1 MQQFG
6 GINQQSLSLFGNS
19 QSPEGGAPG
28 FGSRMFDSDGDGRM
42 DLFLLDFD
50 NDGTV
55 DKVVRGID
63 SNRDGVNDTFISYN
77 EDGSIESIGR
87 MNPATG
93 EMETIYEEPGII
105 EEILATLGLLDLESP
120 EQALFTSF
128 NDPYIMTTYGTF
140 GEEVPLE
147 PIDSLVVEPGD
158 IIESDAAPSQ
168 EAEGATVVDTPEPVT
183 ETASSDSSVQEETS
197 GKDQQ
202 TEAEV
207 PEGEESSKAE
217 TTAKVTEIRDT
228 GAADSST
235 AWARVDRDGDN
246 LADDEVL
253 VSKVGDDYMA
263 DINRDGVS
271 EDIATDMD
279 HDGRMDTVDTT
290 GKGSSTDQV
299 DASAVVSPDSAHLA
313 DQPGEDDGVAE
324 VSAEP
329 ADSAAAADIDSDV
342 ESASVTAEP
351 YDAPDT
357 SSSVDASP
365 DTGVDAGAS
374 TTAST
379 YDAGSTTDTGSS
391 TTT

>member
-1 MQQFG
+1 MQQLG
-6 GINQQSLSLFGNS
+6 GINQQGLSLFGNA
-19 QSPEGGAPG
+19 QSSEGGAPG

-55 DKVVRGID
+55 DKVVRGVD
-63 SNRDGVNDTFISYN
+63 SNGDGVNDTFISYN
-77 EDGSIESIGR
+77 EDGSVESIGR

-105 EEILATLGLLDLESP
+105 EEILSALGLLDLESP

-147 PIDSLVVEPGD
+147 PMDSLVVEPGD
-158 IIESDAAPSQ
+158 IIESDAPATM

-183 ETASSDSSVQEETS
+183 ETASSDSGAQEEAS
-197 GKDQQ
+197 GKEKQA
-202 TEAEV
+202 EAEV
-207 PEGEESSKAE
+207 SEGEESSKPESA
-217 TTAKVTEIRDT
+217 ARVTEIRDS
-228 GAADSST
+228 GGPSDSST
-235 AWARVDRDGDN
+235 LWARVDRDGDN

-279 HDGRMDTVDTT
+279 HDGRIDTVDTK
-290 GKGSSTDQV
+290 GQGSSSDTV
-299 DASAVVSPDSAHLA
+299 DASAVVSPDSEHLA
-313 DQPGEDDGVAE
+313 DQPGEDDGAVE
-324 VSAEP
+324 VSAEVS
-329 ADSAAAADIDSDV
+329 DSASAADPGSDV
-342 ESASVTAEP
+342 DSGSVTAEP
-351 YDAPDT
+351 YDAPDS
-357 SSSVDASP
+357 SSSVDTSP
-365 DTGVDAGAS
+365 DAGVDAGAS
-374 TTAST
+374 TTVDT
-379 YDAGSTTDTGSS
+379 YDSGATTDTGSS
-391 TTT
+391 T

>member
-6 GINQQSLSLFGNS
+6 GINQQGLSLFGNA

-63 SNRDGVNDTFISYN
+63 SNGDGVNDTFISYN
-77 EDGSIESIGR
+77 EDGSVESIGR

-105 EEILATLGLLDLESP
+105 EEILSALGLLDLESP

-140 GEEVPLE
+140 GEEVPIE
-147 PIDSLVVEPGD
+147 PMDSLVVEPGD
-158 IIESDAAPSQ
+158 IIESDAAPTL

-183 ETASSDSSVQEETS
+183 ETASSDNSGQEEAS
-197 GKDQQ
+197 GKEQQ
-202 TEAEV
+202 AEV
-207 PEGEESSKAE
+207 EVSEGEESSKPE
-217 TTAKVTEIRDT
+217 TAARVTEIRDS
-228 GAADSST
+228 GGPSDSST
-235 AWARVDRDGDN
+235 LWARVDRDGDN

-290 GKGSSTDQV
+290 GKGSSTDPV
-299 DASAVVSPDSAHLA
+299 DAYC
-313 DQPGEDDGVAE
+313 GR
-324 VSAEP
+324 
-329 ADSAAAADIDSDV
+329 I
-342 ESASVTAEP
+342 
-351 YDAPDT
+351 
-357 SSSVDASP
+357 
-365 DTGVDAGAS
+365 TGL
-374 TTAST
+374 
-379 YDAGSTTDTGSS
+379 
-391 TTT
+391 